1 MYKVFLVEDEIIVRD
16 GLKTIVPWQQYGFML
31 VGDASDGE
39 TALPRIRQTRPDIL
53 ITDIRMPFMDGLA
66 LARIVRGEMPNIRII
81 ILSGYDDFAYAQQA
95 IQVGV
100 ERYLLKP
107 ITKATLIK
115 TLSELREK
123 IDAEQEQAVYYE
135 KFRTEAQEYEQ
146 FSRRRFFER
155 LVSGQLSVSEIYEQA
170 AGLGLDVSAD
180 RYNIVQFTLQQGSS
194 DQYFEPLTQLQD
206 ELIQALGCCPE
217 ILLFRWNLTT
227 YAALIKGHEQ
237 DIEENTRR
245 CVESIAR
252 RCEGAPAA
260 IEWYVA
266 AGKPV
271 SRLSLLPG
279 CFTGVSRLLSYRFL
293 YPQEHLLTNHDNLTL
308 DTGEEEHKLQNL
320 DISSIDP
327 ARINNF
333 LQTGLH
339 SEVED
344 FVAEYI
350 QSIGAEAMKSMLFCQ
365 YILLSIRFT
374 TTAYVENQGL
384 SRERLLDCISAQ
396 SPVPQIHTLDQIKEY
411 ISALLACAIDLRE
424 ESSAGRYHSL
434 MAQTREYIE
443 QHYTDESLSLN
454 TVARAVNL
462 SASYFSALFSQEMGK
477 TFTEYVTEK
486 RMERACTLLRTTKMR
501 SSEIAFAVGYRDAH
515 YFSFLFK
522 KTQGCTP
529 RDYRSGV
536 AGAKR

>member
-1 MYKVFLVEDEIIVRD
+1 MYKVFLVEDEIIVRE
-16 GLKTIVPWQQYGFML
+16 GLKTIVPWQQYGFVL

-39 TALPRIRQTRPDIL
+39 TALPKIRQTRPDIL

-66 LARIVRGEMPNIRII
+66 LARIVRGEMPNLRIV

-100 ERYLLKP
+100 EQYLLKP

-123 IDAEQEQAVYYE
+123 MDAEQKQAVYYE
-135 KFRTEAQEYEQ
+135 QFQTEAQEYEQ

-170 AGLGLDVSAD
+170 AGLGLDISAD
-180 RYNIVQFTLQQGSS
+180 QYNIVQFTLQQGSS

-217 ILLFRWNLTT
+217 LLLFRWNLTT
-227 YAALIKGHEQ
+227 YAVLVKGHER
-237 DIEENTRR
+237 DIEDNTRR

-252 RCEGAPAA
+252 RCEGAPTA
-260 IEWYVA
+260 IGWYVA
-266 AGKPV
+266 AGRPV
-271 SRLSLLPG
+271 ARLSLLPG
-279 CFTGVSRLLSYRFL
+279 CFAEVSRLLSYRFL
-293 YPQEHLLTNHDNLTL
+293 YPQEHLLTGHDNLAM
-308 DTGEEEHKLQNL
+308 DTGREEHEFQNL
-320 DISSIDP
+320 DVSSIDP
-327 ARINNF
+327 DRINNF
-333 LQTGLH
+333 LQTGLR
-339 SEVED
+339 SEVKD
-344 FVAEYI
+344 FVAEYLD
-350 QSIGAEAMKSMLFCQ
+350 SVGAEVMKSMLFCQ
-365 YILLSIRFT
+365 YILLNIRFT

-384 SRERLLDCISAQ
+384 PKERLLDCIAAQ
-396 SPVPQIHTLDQIKEY
+396 SPVAQIHTLDQIKEY
-411 ISALLACAIDLRE
+411 ICALLTCAVTLRE

-434 MAQTREYIE
+434 MAQTRDYIE
-443 QHYTDESLSLN
+443 QHYTDEALSLN
-454 TVARAVNL
+454 MVARAVNL

-501 SSEIAFAVGYRDAH
+501 SSEIAFAVGYKDPH

-529 RDYRSGV
+529 RDYR
-536 AGAKR
+536 AGGTEGRR